1 MDHSTILFLD
11 DPTCQRLV
19 LTWHLIPA
27 HVRKGNSQL
36 DIASHASRV
45 AGCQL
50 EEAMGRLV
58 TLVQLGVVN
67 LDGSVDAQA
76 KSYLDSKALARLNG
90 LSSFQPSAIAEA
102 FITAMSLHELR
113 GWLNEKVPALFDSH
127 GLEWSSDDADEGVH

>member
-1 MDHSTILFLD
+1 MNDSTILFLD

-27 HVRKGNSQL
+27 HVRMGRSQL

-58 TLVQLGVVN
+58 TLVELRVVN
-67 LDGSVDAQA
+67 LDGTVNEKA
-76 KSYLDSKALARLNG
+76 KSYLESKALARLNG
-90 LSSFQPSAIAEA
+90 LSSFQPAAIAEN
-102 FITAMSLHELR
+102 FITAMTIHELR
-113 GWLNEKVPALFDSH
+113 GWLNEKVPALFDGA
-127 GLEWSSDDADEGVH
+127 GLDWNSDGEVAH